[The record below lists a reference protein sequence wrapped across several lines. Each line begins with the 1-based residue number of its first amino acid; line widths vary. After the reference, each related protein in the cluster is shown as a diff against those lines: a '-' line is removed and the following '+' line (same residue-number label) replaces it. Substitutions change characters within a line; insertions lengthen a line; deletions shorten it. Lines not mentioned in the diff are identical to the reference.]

1 MELPMYTVG
10 QTSQGT
16 KKIKETSARSASVSA
31 WRQTKKKL
39 KRAGLQIVLGTEKNN
54 SMG

>member
-1 MELPMYTVG
+1 MYTVS

-16 KKIKETSARSASVSA
+16 KKIKETSARSASESA